1 MRSWVLGLA
10 AALAMAG
17 AGPGAAWAQTP
28 AASLEALTAPA
39 NETLFM
45 HGGLIAARDGA
56 VVFRRFEG
64 MADAAAG
71 VLNDASTVFQ
81 TASAAKPFTSIAI
94 LQLRDAGKLDLD
106 DPVARLLPGFPVPD
120 ITVRHLLTHTSGLPD
135 LELFE
140 AVVAADPDHV
150 VTAEDLLPALKAW
163 SQPPPFAPGARFQY
177 SNTNYQL
184 LALIVSTVS
193 GEPFPDYLRRHLFA
207 PAGMNSTYALGG
219 RPPRGAART
228 PAVNHVMPLLFMAA
242 PVDVRHVELQDARQA
257 QRFRYEGHHLG
268 STLGDQNV
276 FTTLDDLVRFDAAL
290 LRGRVLSLRSQEE
303 AYAPVRRGD
312 GSEYQETEVYQAYG
326 VACSYGMGWEVCRHP
341 RYGRLVG
348 HMGYNRG
355 VATAIYRNLDHGQLI
370 AFYDNTDGDDF
381 AAKTAAVAAVLNGD
395 PAPDLP
401 RRRSLTRAYGV
412 ALVEAGPTEAL
423 ILFNRH
429 RADTA
434 AWAFTRQGLNRL
446 GYDLL
451 RNGRPELA
459 LEPFRLNVVLNPD
472 NASAY
477 DSLGEGLAINGR
489 TAEAVAAYR
498 RSLELEPENPGGRE
512 ALERLEGRTP

>member
-1 MRSWVLGLA
+1 MRSWILGLA
-10 AALAMAG
+10 AAVMA
-17 AGPGAAWAQTP
+17 AGAAWAQTP
-28 AASLEALTAPA
+28 AASLEALTGPV

-56 VVFRRFEG
+56 PVFRRFEG
-64 MADAAAG
+64 MADEAAG
-71 VLNDASTVFQ
+71 APNDASTVFQ
-81 TASAAKPFTSIAI
+81 TASAAKPFTAIAV
-94 LQLRDAGKLDLD
+94 LQLRDAGKLELD
-106 DPVARLLPGFPVPD
+106 NPVARLLPGFPYPA

-140 AVVAADPDHV
+140 ALVVAHPDHV
-150 VTAEDLLPALKAW
+150 VTGEDLLPALGAW
-163 SQPPPFAPGARFQY
+163 PQPPAFAPGARFQY

-193 GEPFPDYLRRHLFA
+193 GEAFPDYLRRHLFA

-219 RPPRGAART
+219 RPPRGPARAA
-228 PAVNHVMPLLFMAA
+228 AINHVMPLLFMAA

-257 QRFRYEGHHLG
+257 RRFRYEGHNLG

-290 LRGRVLSLRSQEE
+290 RRGRILSLGSQEE
-303 AYAPVRRGD
+303 AYAPVRLSD

-355 VATAIYRNLDHGQLI
+355 IATAIYRNLDRAELI
-370 AFYDNTDGDDF
+370 AFYDNFDGDDF
-381 AAKTAAVAAVLNGD
+381 AAKTAAVAAVLSGE
-395 PAPDLP
+395 PAPELP

-412 ALVEAGPTEAL
+412 ALVEAGPIDAL

-429 RADTA
+429 KADAA
-434 AWAFTRQGLNRL
+434 AWGWTRQGLNRL

-451 RNGRPELA
+451 RNGRPDLA
-459 LEPFRLNVVLNPD
+459 LEPFRLNIVLNPD

-477 DSLGEGLAINGR
+477 DSLGEGLAVNGR
-489 TAEAVAAYR
+489 TDEAVAAYR
-498 RSLELEPENPGGRE
+498 RSLELEPDNPAGRQ